1 MEQSTAN
8 AVKSSYVASEP
19 LLGRRMRWVGRGAWA
34 IADQGLFAVSNFV
47 MNILLARWLTPTE
60 YGAFAVAYSVFLL
73 YGTFYTALLI
83 EPMLIFGS
91 AKYEGSF
98 VSYMWVL
105 LRGHWIIS
113 GIGGLLLAAAG
124 GIIWMVGSPDV
135 GIALVALA
143 PVAPCVLLT
152 WLTRRA
158 CFARLQPHL
167 AALAGMIYLL
177 LMLSGLAVLF
187 HYAALS
193 VPSALAVMGV
203 SSLVAGIWLI
213 RRIAAHGRAKGEGG
227 GVTMRAVKDDHWGYG
242 RWALATSVVS
252 WLPSNLLLVAM
263 SAFTGL
269 AGSAAFKAMLNLVMP
284 LLQSIAAL
292 GILLLPTL
300 VRVRGRP
307 DFRKVSLFALALFVG
322 GAVAYW
328 IALGAFAEP
337 LVHLLYKGRYSD
349 TAELLWVI
357 GLLPISAA
365 VIAVLSTM
373 LRAIERP
380 DQIFWAYV
388 VSAIVTATVGIAAL
402 ASWHLLGAAVGQLA
416 ASVATAISLVVI
428 VWLRRRGE
436 AASAAASS
444 APAADSAAP

>member
-1 MEQSTAN
+1 MEESTADTTN
-8 AVKSSYVASEP
+8 DGYMESKT
-19 LLGRRMRWVGRGAWA
+19 LLARRLRWAGRGAWA
-34 IADQGLFAVSNFV
+34 IADQGLFAVSNFA

-91 AKYEGSF
+91 AKYEGNF
-98 VSYMWVL
+98 VRYMWVL
-105 LRGHWIIS
+105 LRGHWLVS
-113 GIGGLLLAAAG
+113 GIGGVLLAMAG
-124 GIIWMVGSPDV
+124 GVVWLAGSPDV
-135 GIALVALA
+135 GVALVALA

-158 CFARLQPHL
+158 CFAQLQPHL
-167 AALAGMIYLL
+167 AALAGMIYMV
-177 LMLSGLAVLF
+177 LMLGGLAVLF
-187 HYAALS
+187 QRAALS
-193 VPSALAVMGV
+193 VPTALAVMGV
-203 SSLVAGIWLI
+203 SSLAAGIWLI
-213 RRIAAHGRAKGEGG
+213 RRIAVQGRSDHESGE
-227 GVTMRAVKDDHWGYG
+227 VTMRGVREDHWAYG
-242 RWALATSVVS
+242 RWALATSVIS

-263 SAFTGL
+263 STFTGL

-284 LLQSIAAL
+284 LLQSLSAL
-292 GILLLPTL
+292 AILLLPTL

-307 DFRKVSLFALALFVG
+307 AFRKLSLFALALFVG

-328 IALGAFAEP
+328 LALGAFAEP
-337 LVHLLYKGRYSD
+337 LVHLLYKGRYHD

-365 VIAVLSTM
+365 VVAVLSTM

-402 ASWHLLGAAVGQLA
+402 AYWGLLGAAVGQLA
-416 ASVATAISLVVI
+416 ASLATAISLTVI
-428 VWLRRRGE
+428 VWLRGRGV
-436 AASAAASS
+436 
-444 APAADSAAP
+444 AADSAPVADSPAP

>member
-1 MEQSTAN
+1 VEESAAGTTDN
-8 AVKSSYVASEP
+8 GYVASEP
-19 LLGRRMRWVGRGAWA
+19 LLARRLRWAGRGAWA
-34 IADQGLFAVSNFV
+34 IADQGLFAVSNFA

-105 LRGHWIIS
+105 LRGHWLIS
-113 GIGGLLLAAAG
+113 GVGGVLLGAAG
-124 GIIWMVGSPDV
+124 GVVWLAGSPDV
-135 GIALVALA
+135 GVALMALA

-158 CFARLQPHL
+158 CFSQLQPHL
-167 AALAGMIYLL
+167 AAIAGMIYLV
-177 LMLSGLAVLF
+177 LMLGGLAVLS
-187 HYAALS
+187 HYQALS
-193 VPSALAVMGV
+193 VPDALAVMGV
-203 SSLVAGIWLI
+203 SSLVAGVWLI
-213 RRIAAHGRAKGEGG
+213 RRIVSHGRADREGG
-227 GVTMRAVKDDHWGYG
+227 SVTMRGVREDHWGYG
-242 RWALATSVVS
+242 RWALATSVIS

-263 SAFTGL
+263 SGFTGL

-284 LLQSIAAL
+284 LLQSLSAL
-292 GILLLPTL
+292 AILLLPTL

-307 DFRKVSLFALALFVG
+307 AFRKLSLFALALFVG

-328 IALGAFAEP
+328 LALGAFAEP
-337 LVHLLYKGRYSD
+337 LVNVLYKGRYHD

-365 VIAVLSTM
+365 IIAVLSTM

-402 ASWHLLGAAVGQLA
+402 ARWDLLGAAVGQLA
-416 ASVATAISLVVI
+416 ASLATTISLVVI
-428 VWLRRRGE
+428 VWLRGRGRGTT
-436 AASAAASS
+436 ASSANAAASP
-444 APAADSAAP
+444 AP

>member
-1 MEQSTAN
+1 VVEGGAADATN
-8 AVKSSYVASEP
+8 AGYAQNEP
-19 LLGRRMRWVGRGAWA
+19 LLARRLRWAGRGAWA
-34 IADQGLFAVSNFV
+34 IADQGLFAVSNFA

-91 AKYEGSF
+91 AKYEGNF

-105 LRGHWIIS
+105 LRGHWLVS
-113 GIGGLLLAAAG
+113 GIGGVLLALAG
-124 GIIWMVGSPDV
+124 GVVWLAGSRDV
-135 GIALVALA
+135 GVALVALA

-158 CFARLQPHL
+158 CFAQLQPHL
-167 AALAGMIYLL
+167 AALAGMVYMV
-177 LMLSGLAVLF
+177 LMLGGLAFLF
-187 HYAALS
+187 QHAALS
-193 VPSALAVMGV
+193 VPTALAVMGV

-213 RRIAAHGRAKGEGG
+213 RRITVQGRPNDKSGEA
-227 GVTMRAVKDDHWGYG
+227 TMRGVRDDHWGYG
-242 RWALATSVVS
+242 RWALATSVIS

-263 SAFTGL
+263 GTFTGL

-284 LLQSIAAL
+284 LLQSLSAL
-292 GILLLPTL
+292 AILLLPTL

-307 DFRKVSLFALALFVG
+307 AFRKLSLFALALFVG

-328 IALGAFAEP
+328 LALGAFAEP
-337 LVHLLYKGRYSD
+337 LVHLLYKGRYHD

-365 VIAVLSTM
+365 VVAVLSTM

-388 VSAIVTATVGIAAL
+388 VSAVVTATVGIAAL
-402 ASWHLLGAAVGQLA
+402 AYWGLLGAAVGQLA
-416 ASVATAISLVVI
+416 ASLATAISLTVI
-428 VWLRRRGE
+428 FWLRGRH
-436 AASAAASS
+436 AAASS
-444 APAADSAAP
+444 VPAPDSPAP